1 MGLPEGDRQ
10 CPACGQPLYGWL
22 QLDSPAGPTLLER
35 CESCRLGLA
44 AGLGRGDIAN
54 ELLAAARRLPDG
66 GLELRVANRD
76 SWQARLGGLNWAAL
90 ETGRGLYPTPRA
102 LELLA
107 EKADLSL
114 VRIAC
119 PRWGTGQAWMWQ
131 TIVNA
136 FTFQHN
142 FALRMRAGLAHASGG
157 SASRLKHAIDTVVT
171 VLATPL
177 VLLVALPL
185 ELIAAL
191 AGKGSVLVARAMRA
205 EAPQSS
211 EEEYEKVD
219 Q

>member
-1 MGLPEGDRQ
+1 VGLPQGDRR
-10 CPACGQPLYGWL
+10 CPACGHPLYGWL
-22 QLDSPAGPTLLER
+22 QLDSPAGPSLLER

-44 AGLGRGDIAN
+44 AGLGQQDVAN

-107 EKADLSL
+107 QNAGLSL
-114 VRIAC
+114 TRIDC
-119 PRWGTGQAWMWQ
+119 PRWGSGQVWMWQ

-142 FALRMRAGLAHASGG
+142 FALRMRGGPARASGG
-157 SASRLKHAIDTVVT
+157 PASRLKHAIDAVVT

-177 VLLVALPL
+177 VLVVALPL

-191 AGKGSVLVARAMRA
+191 AGKGGVLVARAMRA